1 MVKQTVFNTIHTIPI
16 NGIKHVL
23 CKHARNVLSCTR
35 ATDVQAVL
43 SLVVW
48 VATPSRATTLPLGTT
63 DVVAVWLA
71 TGTFFLLLFNSMILK

>member
-48 VATPSRATTLPLGTT
+48 VATPPAPMSS
-63 DVVAVWLA
+63 W
-71 TGTFFLLLFNSMILK
+71 FLFYSFNKFL

>member
-48 VATPSRATTLPLGTT
+48 VAT
-63 DVVAVWLA
+63 
-71 TGTFFLLLFNSMILK
+71 LFYFNLFYLIHLVFK